1 VDAHAAAGGVG
12 PVSLEATI
20 GDLRDKT
27 AHEMTVGARH
37 RLLPQTAL
45 FAASNWSLEDRFV
58 VLP

>member
-1 VDAHAAAGGVG
+1 M
-12 PVSLEATI
+12 
-20 GDLRDKT
+20 GDVRDKA

-45 FAASNWSLEDRFV
+45 FAASTLFAASNWSLEDRVV